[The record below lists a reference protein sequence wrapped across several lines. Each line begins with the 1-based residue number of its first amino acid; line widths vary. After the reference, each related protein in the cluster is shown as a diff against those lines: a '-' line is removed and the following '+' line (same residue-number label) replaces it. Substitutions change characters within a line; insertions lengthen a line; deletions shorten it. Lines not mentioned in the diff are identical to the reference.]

1 MNIFIIYKFL
11 RNNMMEIV
19 QLKNLK
25 EYSNIKFRTFNML
38 YGKLIIIND
47 IFYYYI
53 KNVLQNFKKNLHYF
67 LSPILL
73 NYELKNLL

>member
-25 EYSNIKFRTFNML
+25 EYSNIKFRTFNVL

-53 KNVLQNFKKNLHYF
+53 KNVLQNFKKIYTTSLVQY
-67 LSPILL
+67 
-73 NYELKNLL
+73 Y

>member
-53 KNVLQNFKKNLHYF
+53 KNVLQNFKKIYTTSLVQY
-67 LSPILL
+67 
-73 NYELKNLL
+73 Y